1 MINTVIFDL
10 GGVLIDWD
18 PVYLYQKIF
27 DDIEEREYFLA
38 EICSPDWNQQ
48 QDAGRSLKHAT
59 ESLATQHPEYEKQIN
74 AFYGRWQEMLG
85 GAVEDSVKILE
96 QIHNEGRHKIFA
108 LTNWSAETFPY
119 ALEQYEFLELFE
131 GILVSGQENLKKPDP
146 EIYRLLLERYQIR
159 AQQAVFIDD
168 SVQNVTAARELNISS
183 VHFQSSEQL
192 AMELATLGVITN

>member
-1 MINTVIFDL
+1 VINTVIFDL

-48 QDAGRSLKHAT
+48 QDAGRSLKDAT
-59 ESLATQHPEYEKQIN
+59 ESLAAQHPEYEKQIN
-74 AFYGRWQEMLG
+74 AFYGRWQEMLD

-119 ALEQYEFLELFE
+119 ALEQYEFLDLFE

-146 EIYRLLLERYQIR
+146 EIYRLLLERYQIK

-168 SVQNVTAARELNISS
+168 SLQNVTAARELNISS